1 MHVFARL
8 VQVNVQLWRYLI
20 WWGCLRIGLIRSKT
34 TPAQRFASTLENL
47 GTTFVKL
54 GQGLSLH
61 REFLPDDFVIA
72 LQKLQDQVIPFQET
86 IARTEVERSFG
97 CDLSQLFSIFEDAP
111 LAAGSIAQVHKAI
124 LIDGR
129 PVIVKVRRLGIKRQI
144 EEDIRILRWFVKSV
158 LFVLPRLR
166 RLDPMELVDELSRNL
181 HKEISFR
188 QEASNII
195 RFAEIFKDSPTVY
208 VPGVVDHLYS
218 DWVIVQ
224 EMSMGRRIDHPN
236 FQADGPRLAQNLV
249 DAFLQQFFIAGVFHG
264 DPHPGNLFVLQDG
277 RICMHDFGLV
287 GFLDKTTRANLAAF
301 MQAFVQQDG
310 DWLLDAYLDLG
321 MLAGKLDRTAFRSSL
336 EELIQD
342 YARTPL
348 SDWSFGTAFLRIARM
363 GHGQNIR
370 IPHHLLVMLR
380 AIFLME
386 SSVRKL
392 DPDFNL
398 QEGLFAKAGEMI
410 KAIAGPANVDELTA
424 RLKYESLIS
433 LKDAPAGISQL
444 LRRIRSG
451 NSAFSIHHAGFE
463 QLEHEINQASSRI
476 ALALITLG
484 LYIAASLL
492 MQHSLGPRI
501 GEVPILAAAGYAL
514 ALWFTVRVARGTQ

>member
-34 TPAQRFASTLENL
+34 TPAQRFTSTLENL

-166 RLDPMELVDELSRNL
+166 RLDPMEMVDELSRNL

-218 DWVIVQ
+218 D
-224 EMSMGRRIDHPN
+224 
-236 FQADGPRLAQNLV
+236 
-249 DAFLQQFFIAGVFHG
+249 
-264 DPHPGNLFVLQDG
+264 
-277 RICMHDFGLV
+277 
-287 GFLDKTTRANLAAF
+287 
-301 MQAFVQQDG
+301 
-310 DWLLDAYLDLG
+310 
-321 MLAGKLDRTAFRSSL
+321 
-336 EELIQD
+336 
-342 YARTPL
+342 
-348 SDWSFGTAFLRIARM
+348 
-363 GHGQNIR
+363 
-370 IPHHLLVMLR
+370 
-380 AIFLME
+380 
-386 SSVRKL
+386 
-392 DPDFNL
+392 
-398 QEGLFAKAGEMI
+398 
-410 KAIAGPANVDELTA
+410 
-424 RLKYESLIS
+424 
-433 LKDAPAGISQL
+433 
-444 LRRIRSG
+444 
-451 NSAFSIHHAGFE
+451 
-463 QLEHEINQASSRI
+463 
-476 ALALITLG
+476 
-484 LYIAASLL
+484 
-492 MQHSLGPRI
+492 
-501 GEVPILAAAGYAL
+501 
-514 ALWFTVRVARGTQ
+514 